1 MDFALLFFS
10 DDPFCD
16 AYVNKTARGPL
27 GVDAILGCNLH
38 VFRIEV
44 ISRFHF
50 AGRSIHMYGYLA
62 ALAWRRVSSKAQLRH
77 RKIRKNKN
85 LRTHTEAY
93 DYFGFGRT
101 PLLLHHIIVPY
112 YISLSPPKTT
122 LQKYNRTHA
131 IQQHLVFPLYII
143 LFFFFFPSFF

>member
-62 ALAWRRVSSKAQLRH
+62 ALACWWRASSKAQLQH
-77 RKIRKNKN
+77 RKIRKAKIYARMQKRMTTSDSVAH
-85 LRTHTEAY
+85 LYCYTT
-93 DYFGFGRT
+93 
-101 PLLLHHIIVPY
+101 IIVPY
-112 YISLSPPKTT
+112 YISLSPPKNDTP
-122 LQKYNRTHA
+122 K
-131 IQQHLVFPLYII
+131 IQ
-143 LFFFFFPSFF
+143 